1 MSDARYPLHR
11 TSDDAAAAEV
21 TPSPSFPSI
30 EEDVLAYWKA
40 DGTFQASI
48 DNRDDAEEFVF
59 YDGPPFANGLPH
71 YGHLLTGYAKDV
83 VPRFE
88 TMRGKKVER
97 RFGWDTHGLPAE
109 LEAERILGIT
119 DKSQI
124 EEMGIAAFNKACKDS
139 VLMYTKEWEEYVTRQ
154 ARWVDF
160 ENDYKTLDVTY
171 MESVIWAFKTLHDKG
186 LAYEGYRVLPYC
198 WRDETPLSNH
208 ELRMDD
214 DVYADRQDPALTVL
228 LPLTAESIAES
239 TTLTPEQKES
249 LTGASVLIWTTTPW
263 TLPSNLAAAVGPE
276 IEYWVVEATHESRK
290 GEKFVIAK
298 ARWASYMKELFKPDD
313 VPAED
318 RFGSEG
324 KGLVVEAHHPKVVAT
339 VTGSELAGLRY
350 TPPFD
355 YFEGRDKA
363 HQILTA
369 DYVTTEDGTGIVHL
383 APAFGEEDMN
393 VCAAAGI
400 EPVIPIDSGGR
411 FTAEVPEYQGLQVFE
426 ANKPIIE
433 ALKAKGLVLRH
444 ETYNHSYPHCWRCR
458 NPLIYRAIGSWFVRV
473 TQFRDRMVEL
483 NQQITWVPEHIK
495 DGQFGKW
502 LEGARDWSISRN
514 RYFGTPIPVWMSDDP
529 DFPRMDVYGSLAEIQ
544 ADFGRLPL
552 DEEGQPNLHRP
563 YIDDLTRPNPDDP
576 SGTSTMRRIPD
587 VLDVWFDS
595 GSMPF
600 AQVHYPFENR
610 EWFDSHYPGDFIV
623 EYIGQTRGWFYLLHV
638 LATALFDKPSF
649 KTCVS
654 HGIVLGDD
662 GRKMSKSLKN
672 YPDVNYVFNRDGSDA
687 MRWFLMASPILRGGN
702 LIVTEEG
709 IREGVRQVMLP
720 LWSTYYFFTLYAGA
734 ALGGEGVLGK
744 VMDDSRVA
752 SLPVMDRYVLAKTAE
767 LVRTVTAQME
777 EFDIPGASDALAQY
791 MDLLTNWYVRTQRD
805 RFWEEDADAF
815 DTLYTVLETF
825 TRLAAPLLPLE
836 TEEIW
841 RGLTGRRS
849 VHLTD
854 YPVTPAVW
862 ADESLGGTV
871 SIKNAMDQVREVVSV
886 AHALRKKEQ
895 LRVRQPLASLDVAV
909 ATPAELEAYA
919 NLIAAELNVKAVR
932 LVTVEA
938 FTAANPVERRLTVN
952 ARAAGPRIGKSVQ
965 QAIAG
970 SKSGNWSE
978 TDGVVTSGGVPL
990 VDGEYEVAT
999 VIGAGADDAVVASVL
1014 PGGGFVALDTALTP
1028 ELEAEGYARDLV
1040 RAIQDQRKA
1049 EGLNVGD
1056 RISLVLTVPEDR
1068 VAAVET
1074 HLDLIAHEVLAT
1086 SLTVEAGDAQA
1097 IAVVKA

>member
-1 MSDARYPLHR
+1 VSDARYPLHR
-11 TSDDAAAAEV
+11 TATDASAEV

-171 MESVIWAFKTLHDKG
+171 MESVIWAFKTLYDKG

-214 DVYADRQDPALTVL
+214 DVYQDRQDPALTVL
-228 LPLTAESIAES
+228 LPLIDAPGDLAD
-239 TTLTPEQKES
+239 
-249 LTGASVLIWTTTPW
+249 ASVVIWTTTPW

-276 IEYWVVEATHESRK
+276 IEYAVVRPSEGAFAGRK
-290 GEKFVIAK
+290 LVIATGRVGAY
-298 ARWASYMKELFKPDD
+298 ARELG
-313 VPAED
+313 ED
-318 RFGSEG
+318 IET
-324 KGLVVEAHHPKVVAT
+324 LAT
-339 VTGSELAGLRY
+339 VKGAGLAGLAY
-350 TPPFD
+350 VPPFD
-355 YFEGRDKA
+355 YFTGRENA
-363 HQILTA
+363 HRILVA

-383 APAFGEEDMN
+383 APAFGEEDMA
-393 VCAAAGI
+393 VCAAANI
-400 EPVIPIDSGGR
+400 EPVIPIDSRGR
-411 FTAEVPEYQGLQVFE
+411 FTSEVPDYQGLQVFD

-433 ALKAKGLVLRH
+433 RLIADGKVLRR

-473 TQFRDRMVEL
+473 TEFRDRMVEL

-514 RYFGTPIPVWMSDDP
+514 RYFGTPIPVWMSDNP
-529 DFPRMDVYGSLAEIQ
+529 EYPRMDVYGSLEEIKR
-544 ADFGRLPL
+544 DFGRLPL

-563 YIDDLTRPNPDDP
+563 YVDDLVRPNPDDP
-576 SGTSTMRRIPD
+576 TGQSRMVRITD

-600 AQVHYPFENR
+600 AQVHYPFENQ
-610 EWFDSHYPGDFIV
+610 EWFDNHYPGDFIV

-649 KTCVS
+649 ITCVS
-654 HGIVLGDD
+654 HGIVLGSD
-662 GRKMSKSLKN
+662 GRKMSKSLRN
-672 YPDVNYVFNRDGSDA
+672 YPDVNKVFDRDGSDA
-687 MRWFLMASPILRGGN
+687 MRWFLMSSPILRGGN
-702 LIVTEEG
+702 LMVTEEG

-734 ALGGEGVLGK
+734 ANGGEGVLGRA
-744 VMDDSRVA
+744 VADDEVA
-752 SLPVMDRYVLAKTAE
+752 NLPEMDRYVLAKTAE
-767 LVRTVTAQME
+767 LVRDVTMQME
-777 EFDIPGASDALAQY
+777 AFDVPGASESLAVY

-805 RFWEEDADAF
+805 RFWEEDAAAF
-815 DTLYTVLETF
+815 NTLYTVLETV

-836 TEEIW
+836 TEEVW
-841 RGLTGRRS
+841 RGLTGGRS

-854 YPVTPAVW
+854 YPITPSAW
-862 ADESLGGTV
+862 DDASLGG
-871 SIKNAMDQVREVVSV
+871 AMDLVREVVSV
-886 AHALRKKEQ
+886 AHSIRKREQ
-895 LRVRQPLASLDVAV
+895 IRVRQPLSTLEVAV
-909 ATPAELEAYA
+909 ENSGAIGPYLG
-919 NLIAAELNVKAVR
+919 LIASELNVKFVIAV
-932 LVTVEA
+932 TPEA
-938 FTAANPVERRLTVN
+938 FKRANPVERRLTVN

-970 SKSGNWSE
+970 SKSGDWSE
-978 TDGVVTSGGVPL
+978 VVGVVTAGGIVL
-990 VDGEYEVAT
+990 EEGEFEVDT
-999 VIGAGADDAVVASVL
+999 VIGGEGDDAAVAAVL
-1014 PGGGFVALDTALTP
+1014 PSGGFVALDTTLTP

-1056 RISLVLTVPEDR
+1056 RITLVLTLPQER
-1068 VAAVET
+1068 VAAVEV
-1074 HLDLIAHEVLAT
+1074 HLDLIAREVLAT
-1086 SLTVEAGDAQA
+1086 SLTVEAGEAQA
-1097 IAVVKA
+1097 IALSKA

>member
-11 TSDDAAAAEV
+11 TVDDAAAEV
-21 TPSPSFPSI
+21 APSPNFPSI
-30 EEDVLAYWKA
+30 EEDVLAYWKV

-139 VLMYTKEWEEYVTRQ
+139 VLTYTKEWEEYVTRQ

-171 MESVIWAFKTLHDKG
+171 MESVIWAFKTLYDKG

-228 LPLTAESIAES
+228 LPLIDAPGDLAD
-239 TTLTPEQKES
+239 
-249 LTGASVLIWTTTPW
+249 ASVLIWTTTPW
-263 TLPSNLAAAVGPE
+263 TLPSNLAAAVGPQ
-276 IEYWVVEATHESRK
+276 IEYSVIVPSAGVFAGRK
-290 GEKFVIAK
+290 LVIASG
-298 ARWASYMKELFKPDD
+298 RVASYARELTPD
-313 VPAED
+313 
-318 RFGSEG
+318 EG
-324 KGLVVEAHHPKVVAT
+324 DKLETVAT
-339 VTGSELAGLRY
+339 VQGTDLAGLRY
-350 TPPFD
+350 VPPFD
-355 YFEGRDKA
+355 YFAGRDNA
-363 HQILTA
+363 HQILAA
-369 DYVTTEDGTGIVHL
+369 DFVSTEDGTGIVHL
-383 APAFGEEDMN
+383 APAFGEEDMA
-393 VCAAAGI
+393 VCAAADI
-400 EPVIPIDSGGR
+400 EPVIPIDSKGR
-411 FTAEVPEYQGLQVFE
+411 FTAEVPDYEGIQVFD
-426 ANKPIIE
+426 ANKPIID
-433 ALKAKGLVLRH
+433 ALKALGLVLRH

-473 TQFRDRMVEL
+473 TEFRDRMVEL

-514 RYFGTPIPVWMSDDP
+514 RYFGTPIPVWMSDNP
-529 DFPRMDVYGSLAEIQ
+529 EYPRMDVYGSLEEIKR
-544 ADFGRLPL
+544 DFGRLPL

-563 YIDDLTRPNPDDP
+563 YIDDLVRPNPADP

-687 MRWFLMASPILRGGN
+687 MRWFLMSSPILRGGN
-702 LIVTEEG
+702 LVVTEEG

-734 ALGGEGVLGK
+734 ARGGAGILGK
-744 VMDDSRVA
+744 ALDDARVA

-767 LVRTVTAQME
+767 LVRTVTTQME
-777 EFDIPGASDALAQY
+777 EFDVPGAADALAQY

-805 RFWEEDADAF
+805 RFWEENADAF
-815 DTLYTVLETF
+815 DTLFTVLETV

-841 RGLTGRRS
+841 RGLTGGRS

-854 YPVTPAVW
+854 YPVAPDAW
-862 ADESLGGTV
+862 ADESLG
-871 SIKNAMDQVREVVSV
+871 SALSLKDAMDQVREIVSL
-886 AHALRKKEQ
+886 AHAVRKKEQ

-909 ATPAELEAYA
+909 VSPEALAPYA
-919 NLIAAELNVKAVR
+919 DLIAAELNVKSVR
-932 LVTVEA
+932 LVTIEA

-970 SKSGNWSE
+970 SKSGDWSE
-978 TDGVVTSGGVPL
+978 TDGAVTSGGIALEV
-990 VDGEYEVAT
+990 GEYDLTT
-999 VIGAGADDAVVASVL
+999 VIGGSGDDAAVAAGVL
-1014 PGGGFVALDTALTP
+1014 PSGGFVALDTALTP

-1040 RAIQDQRKA
+1040 RAIQDHRKA
-1049 EGLNVGD
+1049 QGLNVGD
-1056 RISLVLTVPEDR
+1056 RITLVLSVPQER
-1068 VAAVET
+1068 LGAAEA
-1074 HLDLIAHEVLAT
+1074 HLDLIAREVLAT
-1086 SLTVEAGDAQA
+1086 SLTVEAGESLA
-1097 IAVVKA
+1097 IEVAKA